1 MSTTRTCQYIGTSYD
16 LVASWVV
23 IASSNAGLIGLPP
36 SSVPGSDPTNFV
48 DSLDFS
54 VNPTSAVSGSATA
67 KTVVNIVAGAAYAK
81 GTLSLGNVTATG
93 NLTAV
98 GPSGKIDMSAANF
111 IVNGDAS
118 LTNITLSGTHI
129 SGTVTTNGGC
139 SVGALI
145 GNVYFGYLNILG
157 SSDVFGESIDNSGS
171 GTITVNGNTHIGSA
185 SVSVDPQ
192 LYSDLILT
200 NVYIY
205 GSSAPTYDQAF
216 WIFSMI
222 HGRIYLRKSSAQC
235 DGPFVIRILYGMVP
249 SAADVR
255 ASVTFDDGTAGTLAS
270 TYVDA
275 GGTKIAM
282 GAGWAAGNIIYGSSI
297 AGLAGNYVAP
307 VAAGYSALAPNFG
320 AAGITP
326 GTLAAS
332 KIHDGTYGTLADG
345 SVLVAAGGTY
355 VVVAVGDVRLNT
367 HFGAAGAQVGGL
379 DVTSDNPDRKYVV
392 SGVTVGTTT
401 GIFPVPVVS
410 L

>member
-1 MSTTRTCQYIGTSYD
+1 
-16 LVASWVV
+16 
-23 IASSNAGLIGLPP
+23 
-36 SSVPGSDPTNFV
+36 
-48 DSLDFS
+48 
-54 VNPTSAVSGSATA
+54 
-67 KTVVNIVAGAAYAK
+67 
-81 GTLSLGNVTATG
+81 
-93 NLTAV
+93 
-98 GPSGKIDMSAANF
+98 
-111 IVNGDAS
+111 
-118 LTNITLSGTHI
+118 
-129 SGTVTTNGGC
+129 
-139 SVGALI
+139 
-145 GNVYFGYLNILG
+145 
-157 SSDVFGESIDNSGS
+157 
-171 GTITVNGNTHIGSA
+171 
-185 SVSVDPQ
+185 
-192 LYSDLILT
+192 
-200 NVYIY
+200 
-205 GSSAPTYDQAF
+205 
-216 WIFSMI
+216 
-222 HGRIYLRKSSAQC
+222 
-235 DGPFVIRILYGMVP
+235 MVP

>member
-1 MSTTRTCQYIGTSYD
+1 MSTTRTCQYTGASYD

-23 IASSNAGLIGLPP
+23 TASSNAGLIGLPP

-67 KTVVNIVAGAAYAK
+67 KTVVNIVVGAAYNA
-81 GTLSLGNVTATG
+81 GELILTNVTATG

-98 GPSGKIDMSAANF
+98 GPSGKTFMGSLT
-111 IVNGDAS
+111 VNGDAS
-118 LTNITLSGTHI
+118 LTNIGLSLVHI

-139 SVGALI
+139 SVDTVSL
-145 GNVYFGYLNILG
+145 GNVYFGCLNILG
-157 SSDVFGESIDNSGS
+157 SSDMFGDRGENVGS
-171 GTITVNGNTHIGSA
+171 GIITVNGDTNIGSA
-185 SVSVDPQ
+185 SVSCNPT
-192 LYSDLILT
+192 LYGDLVLT
-200 NVYIY
+200 SVYIY
-205 GSSAPTYDQAF
+205 GSSAPTYAQDF
-216 WIFSMI
+216 WVFSTMG
-222 HGRIYLRKSSAQC
+222 GRIYLRHSSAQC
-235 DGPFVIRILYGMVP
+235 LGPFVIRILYGMVP